1 MPAVCNG
8 KFAEGTLSVVR
19 NGKFAEGT
27 LSVVRNG
34 KFAEGTLSVVR
45 SGKFAEGTLSVVRNG
60 KFAAGKFRFVTIP
73 SLQINKEGR
82 NVPRKGHIQKRDVL
96 ADPLYDNKIV
106 TKLINN
112 IMLDGKK
119 GVAQK
124 IVYGAFAKVEEKSGK
139 PALEVFEEA
148 MNNIM
153 PVLEVKARRI
163 GGATYQVPIEVRP
176 DRRQAL
182 ALRWLTMFSRKRGE
196 KTMKDRLANE
206 ILDAAN
212 NTGAAVKRKEDM
224 HKMAEA
230 NKAFAHYRF

>member
-1 MPAVCNG
+1 M
-8 KFAEGTLSVVR
+8 
-19 NGKFAEGT
+19 
-27 LSVVRNG
+27 
-34 KFAEGTLSVVR
+34 
-45 SGKFAEGTLSVVRNG
+45 
-60 KFAAGKFRFVTIP
+60 
-73 SLQINKEGR
+73 
-82 NVPRKGHIQKRDVL
+82 PRKGHIAKRDVL
-96 ADPLYDNKIV
+96 ADPIYNNKIV

-124 IVYGAFAKVEEKSGK
+124 IVYGAFDRIANETGK
-139 PALEVFEEA
+139 EALEVFDAA

-153 PVLEVKARRI
+153 PSLEVKARRI

-182 ALRWLTMFSRKRGE
+182 ALRWLTTYSRNRGE
-196 KTMKDRLANE
+196 KTMEERLANE
-206 ILDAAN
+206 IMDAAN
-212 NTGAAVKRKEDM
+212 NTGASVKKKEDM